1 MGKPIHT
8 SHIRIVQDRRPLRR
22 AYIEHFE
29 EPTLYGVHTA
39 IADFYGVK
47 PETEYPSTLDHL
59 IGAVAG

>member
-1 MGKPIHT
+1 MGELIHT

-22 AYIEHFE
+22 AYIEHFS
-29 EPTLYGVHTA
+29 EPILYGVHSA
-39 IADFYGVK
+39 IADFYGVS